1 MHSNMH
7 SQIITWIKHH
17 QIFRGL
23 VPNYVKVNTK
33 PKIFH
38 ANLCGDIIILAET
51 SLTNGCLMMIN
62 VGAEDVI
69 LAFCRRHL
77 ETCCGLTSSLCTI
90 FLFKFL
96 NKKQKPFFVE
106 NSLHYS
112 YIVFPTVEFLTTG
125 FF

>member
-1 MHSNMH
+1 MH

-23 VPNYVKVNTK
+23 APNYVKVNTK
-33 PKIFH
+33 PKGFH

-51 SLTNGCLMMIN
+51 SLTYDCLMMIN

-77 ETCCGLTSSLCTI
+77 ETCCGLTSSLCT
-90 FLFKFL
+90 
-96 NKKQKPFFVE
+96 FFVLTFKQE
-106 NSLHYS
+106 TKTYVSLKEKLH
-112 YIVFPTVEFLTTG
+112 
-125 FF
+125 FFY